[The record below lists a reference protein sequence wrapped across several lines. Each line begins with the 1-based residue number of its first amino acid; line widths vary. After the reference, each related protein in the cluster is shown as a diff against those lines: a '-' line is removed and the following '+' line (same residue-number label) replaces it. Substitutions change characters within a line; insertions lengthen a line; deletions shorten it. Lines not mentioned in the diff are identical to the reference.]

1 MWGVRLLR
9 LVQKV
14 LWWIL
19 SNLEEVIYY
28 GELTAP
34 RGRPYDR
41 CDVATDQVTVQ
52 VVEDDR

>member
-1 MWGVRLLR
+1 MLR